1 MGSIR
6 MNSFALEMWRLLR
19 PYRLRMAL
27 GLLFGVVYSVANS
40 LLLVTVKL
48 LCDLSFPAA
57 GHVPLEK
64 ELQRLP
70 EGLQRWLHEVLPSL
84 DRWKVFIIL
93 MVPLVML
100 VRGVANYLNF
110 YLVNWA
116 TIRAVMDLRL
126 RIFRHLQT
134 LSVGFFN
141 ASRTGELMSRISN
154 DPFAT
159 SVVLSQALP
168 IAAKDPIT
176 VLGAVAFLLYQQ
188 TELTVISLVIF
199 PICIVPIAVYGKK
212 VRRASRLFQ
221 EQIAESNTVVQEA
234 FTNAR
239 VVKAYRLESFLVD
252 RFKLSSQRTA
262 SQMLR
267 MIRAGEIPGPLLE
280 FVGALG
286 MAMMFLYVNHR
297 HFALTSGDFVSF
309 VLSIFML
316 YQPLKMVSKL
326 PSLWQQAKAA
336 TERIFE
342 LLAQQSEVREPA
354 VPVPLRAAGA
364 EIHLDHVSF
373 GYGEALALNDVELKI
388 APGQVVALVGKSGSG
403 KTTIINLL
411 LRFYDPQQGAVRIG
425 GVDLRQVH
433 TSTLRDQMAVVTQET
448 ILFNE
453 TIRTNILLGRPDATE
468 AEVTAAARAAHALDF
483 ILEKPGGFDFVVG
496 ERGGNLSGGQRQRIS
511 IARAILRNA
520 PILLL
525 DEATSALDTESEREV
540 QAAFDELMKG
550 RTTVCI
556 AHRLST
562 IQHADRI
569 VVMNEGRIV
578 EMGTHPELLAR
589 DGAYRRLYELQFG
602 GGKESVGVPGI

>member
-1 MGSIR
+1 M
-6 MNSFALEMWRLLR
+6 LR
-19 PYRLRMAL
+19 PYRFRMFL
-27 GLLFGVVYSVANS
+27 GLFFGVVYSIANS

-48 LCDLSFPAA
+48 LCDLTFPIA
-57 GHVPLEK
+57 GHAPLEK
-64 ELQRLP
+64 ELERLP
-70 EGLQRWLHEVLPSL
+70 GGIQEWLHRVLPSL
-84 DRWKVFIIL
+84 EQWKLFIIL

-134 LSVGFFN
+134 LSVGFFG

-168 IAAKDPIT
+168 IAVKDPIT
-176 VLGAVAFLLYQQ
+176 VMGAIAFLLFQQ
-188 TELTVISLVIF
+188 PELTILSLVVF
-199 PICIVPIAVYGKK
+199 PICIVPIVVYGKK

-239 VVKAYRLESFLVD
+239 VVKAYRLESFLIE
-252 RFKLSSQRTA
+252 RFHLTSQRTA
-262 SQMLR
+262 SQMLK

-280 FVGALG
+280 FVGSLG
-286 MAMMFLYVNHR
+286 LAAMFLYVNYR
-297 HFALTSGDFVSF
+297 HFALSSGDFVSF

-342 LLAQQSEVREPA
+342 LLAQQPEVVEPA
-354 VPVPLRAAGA
+354 KPVPLKAVGA
-364 EIHLDHVSF
+364 EIHFDHVSF
-373 GYGEALALNDVELKI
+373 GYGESLALQEIDLKI
-388 APGQVVALVGKSGSG
+388 SPGQVVALVGRSGSG
-403 KTTIINLL
+403 KTTMVNLL
-411 LRFYDPQQGAVRIG
+411 LRFFDPQVGSVRIG
-425 GVDLRQVH
+425 GVDLRSVA
-433 TSTLRDQMAVVTQET
+433 TSDLRDQMAVVTQET

-453 TIRTNILLGRPDATE
+453 SIRTNIRLGRPSATD
-468 AEVTAAARAAHALDF
+468 AEVEAAAKAAYAHAF
-483 ILEKPGGFDFVVG
+483 ILEKPGGYDFVVG

-511 IARAILRNA
+511 IARAILREA

-525 DEATSALDTESEREV
+525 DEATSSLDTESEREV
-540 QAAFDELMKG
+540 QAAFDGLMRG

-562 IQHADRI
+562 IQHADWI
-569 VVMNEGRIV
+569 VVLNDGRIV
-578 EMGTHPELLAR
+578 EQGTHAQLLAR
-589 DGAYRRLYELQFG
+589 GGAYRRLYERQFG
-602 GGKESVGVPGI
+602 LEGESKVKTEP

>member
-1 MGSIR
+1 M
-6 MNSFALEMWRLLR
+6 LR
-19 PYRLRMAL
+19 PYRLRMFL
-27 GLLFGVVYSVANS
+27 GLFFGVVYSIANS

-48 LCDLSFPAA
+48 LCDLTFPVA
-57 GHVPLEK
+57 GHPPLEK
-64 ELQRLP
+64 ELERLP
-70 EGLQRWLHEVLPSL
+70 TGIQATLHRLLPSL
-84 DRWKVFIIL
+84 EQWKLAIIL

-100 VRGVANYLNF
+100 VRGAANYLNF

-134 LSVGFFN
+134 LSVGFFG

-168 IAAKDPIT
+168 IAVKDPIT
-176 VLGAVAFLLYQQ
+176 VLGAVAFLFFQQ
-188 TELTVISLVIF
+188 PELTAISLIIF
-199 PICIVPIAVYGKK
+199 PVCIVPIVVYGKK

-239 VVKAYRLESFLVD
+239 VVKAYRLESFLID
-252 RFKLSSQRTA
+252 RFRLTSQRTA

-267 MIRAGEIPGPLLE
+267 MIRAGELPGPLLE
-280 FVGALG
+280 FVGSVGLA
-286 MAMMFLYVNHR
+286 AMFLYVNYR
-297 HFALTSGDFVSF
+297 HFALSSGDFVSF

-342 LLAQQSEVREPA
+342 LLADKPEVVEPMN
-354 VPVPLRAAGA
+354 PVPFKAAGA
-364 EIHLDHVSF
+364 KIHFDQVSF
-373 GYGEALALNDVELKI
+373 GYGDALALQNIDLKI
-388 APGQVVALVGKSGSG
+388 SPGQVVALVGKSGSG
-403 KTTIINLL
+403 KTTMVNLL
-411 LRFYDPQQGAVRIG
+411 LRFYDPVEGAVRIG
-425 GVDLRQVH
+425 GMDLRTIA
-433 TSTLRDQMAVVTQET
+433 TSDLRDQMAVVTQET

-453 TIRTNILLGRPDATE
+453 SIRTNIRLGRPTASDADVE
-468 AEVTAAARAAHALDF
+468 AAAKAAHAHDF
-483 ILEKPGGFDFVVG
+483 ILEKPGGYDFVVG

-511 IARAILRNA
+511 IARAILREA

-540 QAAFDELMKG
+540 QAAFDDLMRG
-550 RTTVCI
+550 RTTLCI

-562 IQHADRI
+562 IQHADLI
-569 VVMNEGRIV
+569 VVLHEGKII
-578 EMGTHPELLAR
+578 EQGTHTELLAR
-589 DGAYRRLYELQFG
+589 GGAYRRLYELQFG
-602 GGKESVGVPGI
+602 SDAELDSRTTK